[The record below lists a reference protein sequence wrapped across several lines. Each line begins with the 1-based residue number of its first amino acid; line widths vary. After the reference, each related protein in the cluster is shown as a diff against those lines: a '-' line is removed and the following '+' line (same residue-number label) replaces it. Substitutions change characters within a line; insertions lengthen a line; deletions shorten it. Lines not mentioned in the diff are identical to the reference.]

1 MIKFTKQLKQTF
13 KLPLL
18 ILSLLAVIASIG
30 CSDIQV
36 KPLSYQAKILAFGD
50 SLTFGKGS
58 TKNNTYPDVLARLTG
73 LEVINAGISG
83 ELSGQGAARLPS
95 VLNDDK
101 IELMILLHGGND
113 ILRNKSMVKTK
124 QSLATM
130 IEFAQQRDI
139 QVVLVG
145 VPEKRLF
152 AGTADIY
159 EQLAEEY
166 QLVYADDIVTE
177 LIRQREMKSDTVHF
191 NDRGYQLL
199 AEHIFE
205 LLVQH
210 QIL

>member
-1 MIKFTKQLKQTF
+1 MF

-18 ILSLLAVIASIG
+18 LMSLLVAFTSIG

-58 TKNNTYPDVLARLTG
+58 TKNNSYPDVLSRLTG

-95 VLNDDK
+95 VINDDR

-113 ILRNKSMVKTK
+113 ILRNKSMTKTK

-130 IEFAQQRDI
+130 IEYAQHRNI
-139 QVVLVG
+139 QVVLIG

-159 EQLAEEY
+159 DQLAQEY
-166 QLVYADDIVTE
+166 QLVYADDIVTD
-177 LIRQREMKSDTVHF
+177 LIKQREMKSDTVHF
-191 NDRGYQLL
+191 NDRGYQFL

-205 LLVQH
+205 VLQQH